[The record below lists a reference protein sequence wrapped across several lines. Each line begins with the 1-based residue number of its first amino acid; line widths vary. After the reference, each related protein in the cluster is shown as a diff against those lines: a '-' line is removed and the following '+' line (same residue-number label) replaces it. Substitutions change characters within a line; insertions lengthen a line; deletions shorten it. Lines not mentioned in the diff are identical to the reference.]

1 MTATSAAPVGAQLRH
16 WRMRRRLSQLE
27 LALAADVSTRHLS
40 CLETGRAAPSREMV
54 LRLARRLDVPLR
66 ERNGLLT
73 AAGFAPMFAARP
85 LDDPAMAAA
94 RAVVERV
101 LRAHEPFPALAV
113 DRHWN
118 VVVQNRAVALLLD
131 GVAPDLLDGTINAL
145 RLSLH
150 PRGMA
155 PRIVNLAAW
164 RAHVLAR
171 LRQQIL
177 ASDDG
182 TLRALEEELAAYPVP
197 GDAAQGPRPAGGEPA
212 LVVPLVVDS
221 ALGRLSFISTTT
233 VFGTP
238 VDVTL
243 AELALE
249 SFFPADAATTAAL
262 RAAFAAL
269 PAPTPAERGAGRRST
284 AGALPAQAVAGTR
297 SRKPMTRAILPSRRA
312 RTSLPSIGG
321 STPAGP
327 SDQEKRT

>member
-1 MTATSAAPVGAQLRH
+1 MTAPASLTAPVGAQIRH
-16 WRMRRRLSQLE
+16 WRARRRLSQLE
-27 LALAADVSTRHLS
+27 LALEADVSTRHLS
-40 CLETGRAAPSREMV
+40 CLETGRAAPSREMI
-54 LRLARRLDVPLR
+54 LRLANRLDVPLR
-66 ERNGLLT
+66 ERNRLLT
-73 AAGFAPMFAARP
+73 AAGFAPMYPARP
-85 LDDPAMAAA
+85 LADPALAAA
-94 RAVVERV
+94 RQVVELV
-101 LRAHEPFPALAV
+101 LRGHEPCPALAV

-118 VVVQNRAVALLLD
+118 VVMQNRAVPLLLD
-131 GVAPDLLDGTINAL
+131 GVAPDLLAGPVNAL

-171 LRQQIL
+171 LRQQIV
-177 ASDDG
+177 ASDDD
-182 TLRALEEELAAYPVP
+182 TLRALEEELAAYPAP
-197 GDAAQGPRPAGGEPA
+197 GDAAHAPTPAGGEPA

-262 RAAFAAL
+262 RAAFATL
-269 PAPTPAERGAGRRST
+269 PDADAG
-284 AGALPAQAVAGTR
+284 
-297 SRKPMTRAILPSRRA
+297 
-312 RTSLPSIGG
+312 
-321 STPAGP
+321 
-327 SDQEKRT
+327 

>member
-1 MTATSAAPVGAQLRH
+1 MTAPASLTAPVGAQIRH
-16 WRMRRRLSQLE
+16 WRARRRLSQLE
-27 LALAADVSTRHLS
+27 LALEADVSTRHLS
-40 CLETGRAAPSREMV
+40 CLETGRAAPSREMI
-54 LRLARRLDVPLR
+54 LRLANRLDVPLR
-66 ERNGLLT
+66 ERNRLLT
-73 AAGFAPMFAARP
+73 AAGFAPMYPARP
-85 LDDPAMAAA
+85 LADPALAAA
-94 RAVVERV
+94 RQVVELV
-101 LRAHEPFPALAV
+101 LRGHEPCPALAV

-118 VVVQNRAVALLLD
+118 VVMQNRAVPLLLD
-131 GVAPDLLDGTINAL
+131 GVAPDLLAGPVNAL

-171 LRQQIL
+171 LHQQIL
-177 ASDDG
+177 ASDDD
-182 TLRALEEELAAYPVP
+182 TLRALAEELTAYPP
-197 GDAAQGPRPAGGEPA
+197 SGDRAHGPTPAGGEPA

-262 RAAFAAL
+262 RAAFATL
-269 PAPTPAERGAGRRST
+269 PAADAG
-284 AGALPAQAVAGTR
+284 
-297 SRKPMTRAILPSRRA
+297 
-312 RTSLPSIGG
+312 
-321 STPAGP
+321 
-327 SDQEKRT
+327 